1 MTQSSKGVLKPR
13 TAIVIIILSVAG
25 LYGLDALGRWA
36 ISKGWI
42 GNMLGSVVLWLAA
55 VAAFVYILRKYC
67 LNCIYELEGQKLSF
81 YRVFFIKPRLE
92 EALLT
97 REILFFGDE
106 AKAESKYAVKKRK
119 NYSYKYSPYPR
130 QAIVL
135 KREGRHV
142 LIRFNP
148 MPELVQ
154 ALNDIFKK
162 K

>member
-1 MTQSSKGVLKPR
+1 MTQSSKGTLKTR

-25 LYGLDALGRWA
+25 LYGIDALGRWA
-36 ISKGWI
+36 VSRGWI
-42 GNMLGSVVLWLAA
+42 SNMLGSVVLWLAA

-106 AKAESKYAVKKRK
+106 DRAESKYAVKKRK

-130 QAIVL
+130 KVIVM
-135 KREGRHV
+135 KREGRFV
-142 LIRFNP
+142 LVRFNP
-148 MPELVQ
+148 MPELAA
-154 ALNDIFKK
+154 ALSEAAKK
-162 K
+162 

>member
-1 MTQSSKGVLKPR
+1 MTQSSKGTLKPK
-13 TAIVIIILSVAG
+13 TAIVIILLRVAG

-36 ISKGWI
+36 VAKGWI
-42 GNMLGSVVLWLAA
+42 SNMLGSVVLWLAA
-55 VAAFVYILRKYC
+55 VAAFVYILRRYC

-81 YRVFFIKPRLE
+81 YRVYFIKPRLE

-106 AKAESKYAVKKRK
+106 AKAEAKYAVKKRQ

-130 QAIVL
+130 KAIVM

-142 LIRFNP
+142 LVRFNP
-148 MPELVQ
+148 MPELAE
-154 ALNDIFKK
+154 ALAEAAKR
-162 K
+162 